1 MGRQRTSRIRLGRP
15 SLKERFR
22 DWLMG
27 NEELETID
35 SVAIE
40 SSDLNSEP
48 FRLNVY
54 RANGGTIVETRNW
67 NFTNAENQ
75 YRLHI
80 ITDDKDLGQSLA
92 KIITMESL
100 RG

>member
-1 MGRQRTSRIRLGRP
+1 MNRPGYRINKLRKP
-15 SLKERFR
+15 TLKERLR

-27 NEELETID
+27 EDRDSITLE
-35 SVAIE
+35 SIE

-54 RANGGTIVETRNW
+54 RANGGTIVETKTW
-67 NFTNAENQ
+67 NHKRDEND

-80 ITDDKDLGQSLA
+80 ITDDKDLGQEIG

>member
-1 MGRQRTSRIRLGRP
+1 MGRRGYRTIKLSRP

-22 DWLMG
+22 DWLMD
-27 NEELETID
+27 EDRD
-35 SVAIE
+35 SIESIALE

-54 RANGGTIVETRNW
+54 RANGGTIVETKTW
-67 NFTNAENQ
+67 NHKRDEND

-80 ITDDKDLGQSLA
+80 ITDDKDLGEEIG

>member
-22 DWLMG
+22 DWLMDDG
-27 NEELETID
+27 IIAD
-35 SVAIE
+35 IE
-40 SSDLNSEP
+40 SLHIDTSSLHTTPMNLSI
-48 FRLNVY
+48 Y
-54 RANGGTIVETRNW
+54 RAAGGTIVETRCYDRKSD
-67 NFTNAENQ
+67 ENN

-80 ITDDKDLGQSLA
+80 ITDDKDLGA
-92 KIITMESL
+92 EIGKIITMETL

>member
-1 MGRQRTSRIRLGRP
+1 MGRRGNSRIRLGRP

-27 NEELETID
+27 NEELD
-35 SVAIE
+35 SCE
-40 SSDLNSEP
+40 SIALESNDLNSEP

-54 RANGGTIVETRNW
+54 RANGGTIVETRTW
-67 NFTNAENQ
+67 NHKNAENQ

-80 ITDDKDLGQSLA
+80 ITDDKDLGHSLA